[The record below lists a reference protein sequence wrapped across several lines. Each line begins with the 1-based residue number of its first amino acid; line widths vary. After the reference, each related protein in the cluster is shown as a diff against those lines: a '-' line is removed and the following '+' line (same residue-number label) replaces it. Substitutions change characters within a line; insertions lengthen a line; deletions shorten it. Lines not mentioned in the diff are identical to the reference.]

1 MTPRTEPSRHL
12 VDSAS
17 GRTSVDKERDA
28 LDALDVRD
36 RPRVGHSWR
45 EPQPVV
51 ASAACIVLGAAVW
64 DLARALGVLPA
75 RQTASAEAIIWAGA
89 SGLADGS
96 MLGPLAQTVLT
107 FLCGL
112 AASVLIG
119 LPVGLAMG
127 HWRIADEGLGLTVDA
142 LRPIPAVALVPVAV
156 VVLGL
161 GLRMQVA
168 LIVFAAVWP
177 IVFNARYGA
186 RNVDSVMIDAARLSG
201 LSRWATLR
209 RVILPASLPS
219 VMTGV
224 RLAAGVAIVLT
235 VVTEIVA
242 SGTGIG
248 NYVTSREQVGD
259 AEHALA
265 GVLLAALLGAAV
277 NGLVRLIDRR
287 AISWHH
293 AQRGASR

>member
-1 MTPRTEPSRHL
+1 MTPHSMPSRHP

-17 GRTSVDKERDA
+17 GRTGADEERGA
-28 LDALDVRD
+28 LGVRG
-36 RPRVGHSWR
+36 RPGARHSWR
-45 EPQPVV
+45 EPRLVV
-51 ASAACIVLGAAVW
+51 ASAACLVLGAAAW
-64 DLARALGVLPA
+64 DLARTLGVLPA
-75 RQTASAEAIIWAGA
+75 KQTASAEAIAWAGA
-89 SGLADGS
+89 SGLADGG
-96 MLGPLAQTVLT
+96 MLGPLGQTVLT

-119 LPVGLAMG
+119 LPAGLAMG
-127 HWRIADEGLGLTVDA
+127 YWRIADESLGLTADA

-209 RVILPASLPS
+209 RVVLPASLPS
-219 VMTGV
+219 VMTGI
-224 RLAAGVAIVLT
+224 RLAAGVAVVLT

-248 NYVTSREQVGD
+248 NYVTSREQIGD

-277 NGLVRLIDRR
+277 NGLVRLIESRV
-287 AISWHH
+287 IGWHH
-293 AQRGASR
+293 ARQGASR